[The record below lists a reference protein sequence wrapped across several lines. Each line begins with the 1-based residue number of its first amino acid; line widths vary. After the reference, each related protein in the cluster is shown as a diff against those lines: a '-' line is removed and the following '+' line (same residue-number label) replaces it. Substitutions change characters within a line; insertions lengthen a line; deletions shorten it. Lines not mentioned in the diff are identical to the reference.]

1 MHLSALYIQDN
12 EKGNRSICPPNQE
25 VVEEYLVLC
34 KMVITHFSYVFVVLS
49 VLTGV
54 RVTAVINT
62 VNNDSQSAAI
72 CCDKPSVVCNCNIN
86 TDQPSSNVSEAIEA
100 LERKVDHLISLVSNS
115 STSSPEPTNPPGK
128 PH

>member
-25 VVEEYLVLC
+25 VVDEYLVPC
-34 KMVITHFSYVFVVLS
+34 KTVIMHFSSVFVVLS

-62 VNNDSQSAAI
+62 VNTDNQSAAI
-72 CCDKPSVVCNCNIN
+72 CWPSVVCNCNIN